1 MEFTHL
7 HVHTE
12 YSLLDGSNKI
22 KDLIARVRQLGMD
35 SVAITDHGVMYGVID
50 FYKEAEK
57 AGIHPVIGC
66 EVYVAPGS
74 RFDKSG
80 SAGDSRYYH
89 LILLAENNTG
99 YHNLCKIVSRG
110 FTEGF
115 YYKPRVDKELLREYH
130 EGIIALSACLAGEIP
145 EALRTGRYETALAAA
160 REMMDIFGED
170 HFYLELQDHG
180 IPEQKT
186 VNQGLLRLSQDTGL
200 ELVATNDV
208 HYTLAE
214 DAQPHDALLC
224 IQTGKKLEDTDRLR
238 YEGGQYY
245 VKSPE
250 EMAALFPY
258 AKQALENTHKIA
270 MRCNVEIR
278 FGEYKL
284 PHFEVPE
291 GYDSWTYLRKLVSDG
306 FAERYPEGG
315 KDLTDRMEYE
325 LETIRSMG
333 FVDYFLIVWDFVH
346 YARTHGIMVGPGRGS
361 AAGSIVAY
369 CLDITQLDPIKYD
382 LLFERFLNPNRIT
395 MPDIDIDFA
404 DDRRQDVID
413 YVVEKYG
420 SERVTQII
428 TFGTLKAR
436 GVVRDVGRV
445 MNLPYARCDMI
456 AKMIPSDPK
465 ITIDG
470 ALQANPELKKLYDT
484 DGQIHDLIDISR
496 SLEGLPRH
504 ASVHASGVVISPR
517 GVEEYVPLAKG
528 ADDVVT
534 TQYTMTTLEE
544 LGLLKM
550 DFLGL
555 RTETVINNT
564 FELINQNL
572 PEAEKIGV
580 ENIDYTDKK
589 VYDFIGTGQTDGVF
603 QLDKSGMQD
612 FMKKLKPD
620 NLEELIAGISLYR
633 PGPMAFIPKFI
644 AGKRD
649 PAGVTYDTPELES
662 ILKATNGCI
671 IYQEQV
677 MQIVMKLAGYN
688 LGRSDLV
695 RRAMAKKKPEVMEKE
710 RHYFVYGN
718 EELGVPGCLKNGIKE
733 DIANRIFDEMT
744 DFAAYAYN
752 KSHAAA
758 YAVITYQ
765 TAWLKYHYPHE
776 YMAALMTSFID
787 SSAKVSEYIMST
799 RTMGI
804 PMLPPDINESL
815 AGFSV
820 SGGAIRH
827 GLMAIKGIGEPVAAS
842 IIRERKEHGPF
853 LSLRD
858 YIDRMFG
865 RELNKRTI
873 ESFIKAGAFDCFGAT
888 RKQHMLVYSQILAQV
903 TGERKKSFSGQMTL
917 FDFMDEEEKKSFEIK
932 YPNVGE
938 FDQQEL
944 LEYEKEALGVYVSG
958 HPLDA
963 DRDLIQA
970 SITATSADFI
980 PDEEGEI
987 SLADQSEVIIGGLV
1001 MGKTVKSTKTQKLM
1015 AFVEIED
1022 MRGTVEVILFP
1033 RDYEKYQNILQT
1045 DAKIFVQGRVSVSGE
1060 DQAAKLICSRITPF
1074 SEVPSEVWLQFPD
1087 KESYRRQET
1096 ELIRLLSRYPGKNR
1110 VIVFCKAEKAIRRM
1124 PLSCSVAGGEEVLA
1138 ALTSTLGEENV
1149 KIRQTGLKTR

>member
-1 MEFTHL
+1 MDFTHL

-22 KDLIARVRQLGMD
+22 KNLIARVKELGMD

-50 FYKEAEK
+50 FYKEAVS

-80 SAGDSRYYH
+80 NAASGRYNH
-89 LILLAENNTG
+89 LILLAENDTG
-99 YHNLCKIVSRG
+99 YHNLCKIVSHG

-115 YYKPRVDKELLREYH
+115 YYKPRVDKELLGRFH

-160 REMMDIFGED
+160 REMSEIFGKD

-180 IPEQKT
+180 IPDQKT
-186 VNQGLLRLSQDTGL
+186 VNQGLLRLAADTGL

-214 DAQPHDALLC
+214 DAAPHDALLC
-224 IQTGKKLEDTDRLR
+224 IQTGKKLEDADRMR

-245 VKSPE
+245 IKSPE
-250 EMAALFPY
+250 EMEALFPY

-270 MRCNVEIR
+270 MRCQVEIR

-284 PHFEVPE
+284 PHFDVPE
-291 GYDSWTYLRKLVSDG
+291 GYDSWTYLQKLVRDG
-306 FAERYPEGG
+306 FAERYPGAGPE
-315 KDLTDRMEYE
+315 LQERMDYE
-325 LETIRSMG
+325 LDTIRNMG
-333 FVDYFLIVWDFVH
+333 FVDYFLIVWDFVR
-346 YARTHGIMVGPGRGS
+346 YAKTHDIMVGPGRGS

-369 CLDITQLDPIKYD
+369 CLDITQLDPIRYD
-382 LLFERFLNPNRIT
+382 LLFERFLNPNRVT

-413 YVVEKYG
+413 YVVRKYG
-420 SERVTQII
+420 KDRVTQII

-445 MNLPYARCDMI
+445 MSMPYARCDMI
-456 AKMIPSDPK
+456 AKMIPSD
-465 ITIDG
+465 IRMTIDG
-470 ALQANPELKKLYDT
+470 ALQANPELRKLYETDT
-484 DGQIHDLIDISR
+484 QVRDLINISR

-504 ASVHASGVVISPR
+504 SSVHASGVVISPLD
-517 GVEEYVPLAKG
+517 VEEYVPLAKG
-528 ADDVVT
+528 ADEVVT

-555 RTETVINNT
+555 RTETVIYNT
-564 FELINQNL
+564 LELINQNK
-572 PEAEKIGV
+572 AESEKLSVSDI
-580 ENIDYTDKK
+580 NYNDSR
-589 VYDFIGTGQTDGVF
+589 VYAFIGTGQTDGVF

-644 AGKRD
+644 EGKRD
-649 PAGVTYDTPELES
+649 PSSVTYETPELES
-662 ILKATNGCI
+662 ILRETNGCI

-695 RRAMAKKKPEVMEKE
+695 RRAMSKKKADVMEKE
-710 RHYFVYGN
+710 RRYFVYGN
-718 EELGVPGCLKNGIKE
+718 KELGVPGCLANGISE
-733 DIANRIFDEMT
+733 QIANKLFDEMT

-765 TAWLKYHYPHE
+765 TAWLKYYYPYE

-787 SSAKVSEYIMST
+787 SSEKLAEYIMST
-799 RTMGI
+799 RSMNI
-804 PMLPPDINESL
+804 PMLPPDINKSY
-815 AGFSV
+815 SV
-820 SGGAIRH
+820 FTVENGAIRH
-827 GLMAIKGIGEPVAAS
+827 GLTAIRGIGQSVADMVVEE
-842 IIRERKEHGPF
+842 REANGPYV
-853 LSLRD
+853 SLRD
-858 YIDRMFG
+858 YIDRMYG
-865 RELNKRTI
+865 KELNKRTI
-873 ESFIKAGAFDCFGAT
+873 ESFILSGAFDCFGAT
-888 RKQHMLVYSQILAQV
+888 RKASMVVYPQILNQV
-903 TGERKKSFSGQMTL
+903 TSDRKKSFGGQMTL
-917 FDFMDEEEKKSFEIK
+917 FDFMDETEKKSFEIK
-932 YPNVGE
+932 YPEVGE
-938 FDQQEL
+938 YTSQEL
-944 LEYEKEALGVYVSG
+944 LDYEKKALGVYLSG

-963 DRDLIQA
+963 DTELIQKTV
-970 SITATSADFI
+970 TATSADFL
-980 PDEEGEI
+980 PGEDGEAA
-987 SLADQSEVIIGGLV
+987 LGDQAEVIIGGLV
-1001 MGKTVKSTKTQKLM
+1001 AGKTVKSTKGQKLM
-1015 AFVEIED
+1015 AFVQVED
-1022 MRGTVEVILFP
+1022 LLGNVEVIVFP
-1033 RDYEKYQNILQT
+1033 RDYERYQNILQK
-1045 DAKIFVQGRVSVSGE
+1045 DEKIFVQGRVSLSGE
-1060 DQAAKLICSRITPF
+1060 GQAAKLICSKITPF
-1074 SEVPSEVWLQFPD
+1074 DEVPAEVWLQVPD
-1087 KESYRRQET
+1087 KQSFLEKEQE
-1096 ELIRLLSRYPGKNR
+1096 LAALLAAHPGRDR
-1110 VIVFCKAEKAIRRM
+1110 VIIYCKAERAIKKM
-1124 PLSCSVAGGEEVLA
+1124 PLSCSISAEYEGLAGLEEM
-1138 ALTSTLGEENV
+1138 LGTENV
-1149 KIRQTGLKTR
+1149 KIRQTGLKI

>member
-1 MEFTHL
+1 MDFTHL

-22 KDLIARVRQLGMD
+22 KNLIARVKELGMD

-50 FYKEAEK
+50 FYKEAVS

-80 SAGDSRYYH
+80 TAAGNRYNH
-89 LILLAENNTG
+89 LILLAENDIG
-99 YHNLCKIVSRG
+99 YHNLCKIVSHG
-110 FTEGF
+110 FTDGF
-115 YYKPRVDKELLREYH
+115 YYKPRVDKELLRLYH

-160 REMMDIFGED
+160 REMSEIFGED

-186 VNQGLLRLSQDTGL
+186 VNQGLLRLSADTGL

-224 IQTGKKLEDTDRLR
+224 IQTGKKLEDQDRMR

-245 VKSPE
+245 IKSPA
-250 EMAALFPY
+250 EMEALFPY

-270 MRCNVEIR
+270 MRCQVEIR

-284 PHFEVPE
+284 PHFDVPE
-291 GYDSWTYLRKLVSDG
+291 GYDSWTYLQKLVSDG
-306 FAERYPEGG
+306 FAERYPQAGEELRARV
-315 KDLTDRMEYE
+315 DYE
-325 LETIRSMG
+325 LDTIRNMG
-333 FVDYFLIVWDFVH
+333 FVDYFLIVWDFVR
-346 YARTHGIMVGPGRGS
+346 YAKTHDIMVGPGRGS

-369 CLDITQLDPIKYD
+369 CLDITQLDPIRYD
-382 LLFERFLNPNRIT
+382 LLFERFLNPNRVT

-413 YVVEKYG
+413 YVVRKYG
-420 SERVTQII
+420 KDRVTQII

-445 MNLPYARCDMI
+445 MSMPYARCDMI
-456 AKMIPSDPK
+456 AKMIPSDQK
-465 ITIDG
+465 MTIDG
-470 ALQANPELKKLYDT
+470 ALQANPELRKLYET
-484 DGQIHDLIDISR
+484 DSQVRELIDISR

-504 ASVHASGVVISPR
+504 SSVHASGVVISPLN
-517 GVEEYVPLAKG
+517 VEEYVPLAKG

-555 RTETVINNT
+555 RTETVIYNT
-564 FELINQNL
+564 LELINQDK
-572 PEAEKIGV
+572 PESEKLSVSDIS
-580 ENIDYTDKK
+580 YTDPK
-589 VYDFIGTGQTDGVF
+589 VYAFIGTGQTDGVF

-644 AGKRD
+644 EGKKN
-649 PAGVTYDTPELES
+649 PAGVTYETPELES
-662 ILKATNGCI
+662 ILKETNGCI

-695 RRAMAKKKPEVMEKE
+695 RRAMSKKKADVMEKE
-710 RHYFVYGN
+710 RRYFVYGN
-718 EELGVPGCLKNGIKE
+718 EELGVPGCVANGINE
-733 DIANRIFDEMT
+733 QIANKLFDEMT

-765 TAWLKYHYPHE
+765 TAWLKYYYPYE

-787 SSAKVSEYIMST
+787 SSEKLAEYIMST
-799 RTMGI
+799 RAMHI
-804 PMLPPDINESL
+804 PMLPPDINKSH
-815 AGFSV
+815 SV
-820 SGGAIRH
+820 FTVEDGAIRH
-827 GLMAIKGIGEPVAAS
+827 GLTAIKGIGESVADMVVAE
-842 IIRERKEHGPF
+842 REANGPYV
-853 LSLRD
+853 SLRD
-858 YIDRMFG
+858 YIDRMYG
-865 RELNKRTI
+865 KELNKRTI
-873 ESFIKAGAFDCFGAT
+873 ESFILSGAFDCFGAT
-888 RKQHMLVYSQILAQV
+888 RKASMVVYQQILNQV
-903 TGERKKSFSGQMTL
+903 TNDRKKSFGGQMTL
-917 FDFMDEEEKKSFEIK
+917 FDFMDETEKQSFEIK
-932 YPNVGE
+932 YPDVGE
-938 FDQQEL
+938 YAPEEL
-944 LEYEKEALGVYVSG
+944 LDYEKKALGVYLSG

-963 DRDLIQA
+963 DAELIQKT
-970 SITATSADFI
+970 ITATSADFQ
-980 PDEEGEI
+980 PGEDGEAA
-987 SLADQSEVIIGGLV
+987 LRDQAEVIIGGLIS
-1001 MGKTVKSTKTQKLM
+1001 GKTVKSTKDQKLM
-1015 AFVEIED
+1015 AFVQVED
-1022 MRGTVEVILFP
+1022 LRGDVEVIVFP
-1033 RDYEKYQNILQT
+1033 RDYERYQNILQK
-1045 DAKIFVQGRVSVSGE
+1045 DEKIFVQGRVSLSGE
-1060 DQAAKLICSRITPF
+1060 GQAAKLICSKITLF
-1074 SEVPSEVWLQFPD
+1074 EEVPAEVWLQFPD
-1087 KESYRRQET
+1087 KASFMAREQE
-1096 ELIRLLSRYPGKNR
+1096 LAVLLAAHPGRDR
-1110 VIVFCKAEKAIRRM
+1110 VIVYCKAERAIKRM
-1124 PLSCSVAGGEEVLA
+1124 PLSCSIAAENEGLA
-1138 ALTSTLGEENV
+1138 QLEQMLGAENV
-1149 KIRQTGLKTR
+1149 KIRQTGLKN

>member
-1 MEFTHL
+1 MDFTHL

-22 KDLIARVRQLGMD
+22 KNLIARVKELGMD

-50 FYKEAEK
+50 FYKEATA

-80 SAGDSRYYH
+80 TQAGNRYYH
-89 LILLAENNTG
+89 LILLAENDTG
-99 YHNLCKIVSRG
+99 YHNLCKIVSHG

-115 YYKPRVDKELLREYH
+115 YYKPRIDKEILRTYH

-160 REMMDIFGED
+160 REMSEIFGPD

-186 VNQGLLRLSQDTGL
+186 VNQGLLRLAQDTGL

-224 IQTGKKLEDTDRLR
+224 IQTGKKLEDKDRMR

-245 VKSPE
+245 VKSPA
-250 EMAALFPY
+250 EMEALFPY
-258 AKQALENTHKIA
+258 AKQAIENTHKIA
-270 MRCNVEIR
+270 MRCQVEIR

-291 GYDSWTYLRKLVSDG
+291 GYDSWTYLQKLVRDG
-306 FAERYPEGG
+306 FEERYPQAGPE
-315 KDLTDRMEYE
+315 LEERVRYE

-346 YARTHGIMVGPGRGS
+346 FAKTHDIMVGPGRGS

-382 LLFERFLNPNRIT
+382 LLFERFLNPNRVT

-413 YVVEKYG
+413 YVVRKYG
-420 SERVTQII
+420 PARVTQII

-445 MNLPYARCDMI
+445 MNLPYARCDAI
-456 AKMIPSDPK
+456 AKMIPQDQK
-465 ITIDG
+465 ITVEG
-470 ALQANPELKKLYDT
+470 ALQANPELKKLYESDS
-484 DGQIHDLIDISR
+484 QVRQLIDISK

-504 ASVHASGVVISPR
+504 SSVHASGVVISPLDT
-517 GVEEYVPLAKG
+517 EEYVPLSKG

-555 RTETVINNT
+555 RTETVIYNT
-564 FELINQNL
+564 LELINRDKEEDDKLHIDQ
-572 PEAEKIGV
+572 
-580 ENIDYTDKK
+580 IDYKDKK

-644 AGKRD
+644 EGKRD
-649 PAGVTYDTPELES
+649 PSSVTYDTPELES
-662 ILKATNGCI
+662 ILKETNGCI

-677 MQIVMKLAGYN
+677 MQIVMKLAGYT

-695 RRAMAKKKPEVMEKE
+695 RRAMAKKKASVMEKE

-718 EELGVPGCLKNGIKE
+718 EEMGVPGCLKNGISEK
-733 DIANRIFDEMT
+733 IANQIFDEMT

-765 TAWLKYHYPHE
+765 TAWLKYYYPNE

-787 SSAKVSEYIMST
+787 SSDKLAEYIMST
-799 RTMGI
+799 RAMRI
-804 PMLPPDINESL
+804 PMLPPDINRSL
-815 AGFSV
+815 SDFSV
-820 SGGAIRH
+820 ENGAIRH
-827 GLMAIKGIGEPVAAS
+827 GLTAIKGIGESVADAVVAE
-842 IIRERKEHGPF
+842 RENGGPF
-853 LSLRD
+853 ISLRD
-858 YIDRMFG
+858 FIDRMFG
-865 RELNKRTI
+865 KELNKKI
-873 ESFIKAGAFDCFGAT
+873 LESFILSGTFDCFGQT
-888 RKQHMLVYSQILAQV
+888 RKASMMVYPQILAQV
-903 TGERKKSFSGQMTL
+903 TGDRKKSFGGQMTL
-917 FDFMDEEEKKSFEIK
+917 FDFMDETEKKSFEIK
-932 YPNVGE
+932 FPDVGE
-938 FDQQEL
+938 FESQEL
-944 LEYEKEALGVYVSG
+944 LDYEKKSLGVYLSG

-963 DRDLIQA
+963 DADLIRA
-970 SITATSADFI
+970 TVTATSADFQ
-980 PDEEGEI
+980 PGEDGEI
-987 SLADQSEVIIGGLV
+987 GLGDQAEVIIGGMVL
-1001 MGKTVKSTKTQKLM
+1001 GKTVKSTKSQKLM
-1015 AFVEIED
+1015 AFVQMED
-1022 MRGTVEVILFP
+1022 MRGNVEVIVFP
-1033 RDYEKYQNILQT
+1033 RDYERYQNILQK
-1045 DAKIFVQGRVSVSGE
+1045 DEKVFVQGRVSLSGD
-1060 DQAAKLICSRITPF
+1060 DQAAKLICSRIIPF
-1074 SEVPSEVWLQFPD
+1074 GEVPAEVWLQYPD
-1087 KESYRRQET
+1087 KHTFLAGEQKLTS
-1096 ELIRLLSRYPGKNR
+1096 LLARIPGKDR
-1110 VIVFCKAEKAIRRM
+1110 VIIYCKAEKAIRKM
-1124 PLSCSVAGGEEVLA
+1124 PAACSMRASTENLAGLEEL
-1138 ALTSTLGEENV
+1138 LGKENV
-1149 KIRQTGLKTR
+1149 KVRRTGLKI

>member
-1 MEFTHL
+1 MAFTHL

-22 KDLIARVRQLGMD
+22 KSLIARVKELGMD

-50 FYKEAEK
+50 FYKEAVS

-74 RFDKSG
+74 RFEKSG
-80 SAGDSRYYH
+80 TAAGNRYYH
-89 LILLAENNTG
+89 LILLAENDTG
-99 YHNLCKIVSRG
+99 YHNLCKIVSHG

-115 YYKPRVDKELLREYH
+115 YYKPRIDKEILQCYH

-145 EALRTGRYETALAAA
+145 EALRTDRYDTALAAA
-160 REMMDIFGED
+160 REMMEIFGKD

-186 VNQGLLRLSQDTGL
+186 VNQGLLRLAADTGL

-224 IQTGKKLEDTDRLR
+224 IQTGKKLEDTDRMR

-245 VKSPE
+245 VKSPS
-250 EMAALFPY
+250 EMEALFPY

-270 MRCNVEIR
+270 MRCQVEIR

-284 PHFEVPE
+284 PHFDVPD
-291 GYDSWTYLRKLVSDG
+291 GYDSWTYLQKLVRDG
-306 FAERYPEGG
+306 FAERYPQAGPELQERV
-315 KDLTDRMEYE
+315 DYE
-325 LETIRSMG
+325 LETIRNMG
-333 FVDYFLIVWDFVH
+333 FVDYFLIVWDFVR
-346 YARTHGIMVGPGRGS
+346 YAKTHDIMVDPGRGS

-369 CLDITQLDPIKYD
+369 CLDITQLDPIRYD
-382 LLFERFLNPNRIT
+382 LLFERFLNPNRVT

-413 YVVEKYG
+413 YVVRKYG
-420 SERVTQII
+420 KDRVTQII

-445 MNLPYARCDMI
+445 MSMPYARCDMI
-456 AKMIPSDPK
+456 AKMIPSDQRM
-465 ITIDG
+465 TIDG
-470 ALQANPELKKLYDT
+470 ALQANPELKKLYET
-484 DGQIHDLIDISR
+484 DSQVKELIDISR

-504 ASVHASGVVISPR
+504 SSVHASGVVISPMD
-517 GVEEYVPLAKG
+517 VEEYVPLAKG
-528 ADDVVT
+528 ADEVVT

-555 RTETVINNT
+555 RTETVIYNT
-564 FELINQNL
+564 LALINQKR
-572 PEAEKIGV
+572 PEGEKLHV
-580 ENIDYTDKK
+580 SDIDYNDKN
-589 VYDFIGTGQTDGVF
+589 VYAFIGTGQTDGVF

-644 AGKRD
+644 EGKRD
-649 PAGVTYDTPELES
+649 PASVTYETPELES
-662 ILKATNGCI
+662 ILKETNGCI

-695 RRAMAKKKPEVMEKE
+695 RRAMSKKKAEVMEKE
-710 RHYFVYGN
+710 RRYFVYGN
-718 EELGVPGCLKNGIKE
+718 EELGVPGCVKNGINE
-733 DIANRIFDEMT
+733 QIANKLFDEMT

-765 TAWLKYHYPHE
+765 TAWLKYYYPYE

-787 SSAKVSEYIMST
+787 SSEKLAEYIMST
-799 RTMGI
+799 RAMHI
-804 PMLPPDINESL
+804 PMLPPDINKSY
-815 AGFSV
+815 SV
-820 SGGAIRH
+820 FTVEEGAIRH
-827 GLMAIKGIGEPVAAS
+827 GLMAVKGIGESVADAVVAE
-842 IIRERKEHGPF
+842 REANGPF
-853 LSLRD
+853 ISLRD
-858 YIDRMFG
+858 YIDRMYG
-865 RELNKRTI
+865 NELNKRTI
-873 ESFIKAGAFDCFGAT
+873 ESFILSGTFDCFGQT
-888 RKQHMLVYSQILAQV
+888 RKASMVVYPQILAQV
-903 TGERKKSFSGQMTL
+903 TNDRKKSFGGQMTL
-917 FDFMDEEEKKSFEIK
+917 FDFMDETEKKSFEIK
-932 YPNVGE
+932 FPDVGE
-938 FDQQEL
+938 YDAQEL
-944 LEYEKEALGVYVSG
+944 LDYEKKALGVYLSG

-963 DRDLIQA
+963 DAELIQKTV
-970 SITATSADFI
+970 TATSADFQ
-980 PDEEGEI
+980 PGEDGEVA
-987 SLADQSEVIIGGLV
+987 LGDQAEVIIGGLV
-1001 MGKTVKSTKTQKLM
+1001 LGKTVKSTKGQKLM
-1015 AFVEIED
+1015 AFVQVED
-1022 MRGTVEVILFP
+1022 LRGTVEVIVFP
-1033 RDYEKYQNILQT
+1033 RDYERYQNILLK
-1045 DAKIFVQGRVSVSGE
+1045 DEKIFVQGRVSLSG
-1060 DQAAKLICSRITPF
+1060 DGQAAKLICSKITPF
-1074 SEVPSEVWLQFPD
+1074 DEVPAEVWLQFPD
-1087 KESYRRQET
+1087 KQSFLDRQQ
-1096 ELIRLLSRYPGKNR
+1096 ELSVFLAAHPGKDR
-1110 VIVFCKAEKAIRRM
+1110 VIIFCKAERAIKKM
-1124 PLSCSVAGGEEVLA
+1124 PFSCSIATGYESLSGLEQM
-1138 ALTSTLGEENV
+1138 LGPENV
-1149 KIRQTGLKTR
+1149 KIRRTGLKN

>member
-22 KDLIARVRQLGMD
+22 KNLIARVKELGMD

-50 FYKEAEK
+50 FYKEATA

-80 SAGDSRYYH
+80 TQVGNRYYH
-89 LILLAENNTG
+89 LILLAENDTG
-99 YHNLCKIVSRG
+99 YHNLCKIVSHG

-115 YYKPRVDKELLREYH
+115 YYKPRIDKEILRTYH

-160 REMMDIFGED
+160 GEMSEIFGPD

-186 VNQGLLRLSQDTGL
+186 VNQGLLRLAQDTGL

-224 IQTGKKLEDTDRLR
+224 IQTGKKLEDKDRMR

-245 VKSPE
+245 VKSPA
-250 EMAALFPY
+250 EMEALFPY
-258 AKQALENTHKIA
+258 AKQAIENTHKIA
-270 MRCNVEIR
+270 MRCQVEIR

-291 GYDSWTYLRKLVSDG
+291 GFDSWTYLQKLVRDG
-306 FAERYPEGG
+306 FEERYPQAGPE
-315 KDLTDRMEYE
+315 LEERVRYE

-346 YARTHGIMVGPGRGS
+346 FAKTHDIMVGPGRGS

-382 LLFERFLNPNRIT
+382 LLFERFLNPNRVT

-413 YVVEKYG
+413 YVVRKYG
-420 SERVTQII
+420 KDRVTQII

-445 MNLPYARCDMI
+445 MNMPYARCDAI
-456 AKMIPSDPK
+456 AKMIPQDQK
-465 ITIDG
+465 ITVEG
-470 ALQANPELKKLYDT
+470 ALQANPELKKLYENDS
-484 DGQIHDLIDISR
+484 QVRQLIDISK

-504 ASVHASGVVISPR
+504 SSVHASGVVISPLDT
-517 GVEEYVPLAKG
+517 EEYVPLSKG

-555 RTETVINNT
+555 RTETVIYNT
-564 FELINQNL
+564 LQLINRDKA
-572 PEAEKIGV
+572 AEDRLSLDQ
-580 ENIDYTDKK
+580 IDYEDKK

-644 AGKRD
+644 EGKRD
-649 PAGVTYDTPELES
+649 PSSVTYDTPELES
-662 ILKATNGCI
+662 ILKETNGCI

-677 MQIVMKLAGYN
+677 MQIVMKLAGYT

-695 RRAMAKKKPEVMEKE
+695 RRAMAKKKASVMEKE

-718 EELGVPGCLKNGIKE
+718 EEMGVPGCLKNGISEK
-733 DIANRIFDEMT
+733 IANRIFDEMT

-765 TAWLKYHYPHE
+765 TAWLKYYYPYE

-787 SSAKVSEYIMST
+787 SSDKLAEYIMST
-799 RTMGI
+799 RAMRI
-804 PMLPPDINESL
+804 PMLPPDINRSL
-815 AGFSV
+815 SDFSV
-820 SGGAIRH
+820 EDGAIRH
-827 GLMAIKGIGEPVAAS
+827 GLTAVKGIGESVADAVVAE
-842 IIRERKEHGPF
+842 RENGGPF
-853 LSLRD
+853 ISLRD
-858 YIDRMFG
+858 FIDRMFG
-865 RELNKRTI
+865 KELNKRI
-873 ESFIKAGAFDCFGAT
+873 LESFILSGTFDCFGQT
-888 RKQHMLVYSQILAQV
+888 RKASMMVYPQILAQV
-903 TGERKKSFSGQMTL
+903 TGDRKKSFGGQMTL
-917 FDFMDEEEKKSFEIK
+917 FDFMDETEKKSFEIK
-932 YPNVGE
+932 FPDVGE
-938 FDQQEL
+938 FESQEL
-944 LEYEKEALGVYVSG
+944 LDFEKKSLGVYLSG

-963 DRDLIQA
+963 DADLIQA
-970 SITATSADFI
+970 TVTATSADFQ
-980 PDEEGEI
+980 PGEDGEI
-987 SLADQSEVIIGGLV
+987 GLGDQAEVIIGGMVL
-1001 MGKTVKSTKTQKLM
+1001 GKTVKSTKSQKLM
-1015 AFVEIED
+1015 AFVQVED
-1022 MRGTVEVILFP
+1022 MRGNVEVIVFP
-1033 RDYEKYQNILQT
+1033 RDYERYQNILQK
-1045 DAKIFVQGRVSVSGE
+1045 DEKVFVQGRVSLSGD
-1060 DQAAKLICSRITPF
+1060 DQAAKLICSRIIPF
-1074 SEVPSEVWLQFPD
+1074 DEVPAEVWLQYPD
-1087 KESYRRQET
+1087 KQTFLKQEQKLT
-1096 ELIRLLSRYPGKNR
+1096 ALLSRCPGKDR
-1110 VIVFCKAEKAIRRM
+1110 VIIYCRAEKAIRKM
-1124 PLSCSVAGGEEVLA
+1124 PAACSMRAAAENLSGLEEL
-1138 ALTSTLGEENV
+1138 LGKENV
-1149 KIRQTGLKTR
+1149 KVRRTGLKI

>member
-1 MEFTHL
+1 MDFTHL

-22 KDLIARVRQLGMD
+22 KNLIARVKELGMD

-50 FYKEAEK
+50 FYKEAVS

-80 SAGDSRYYH
+80 TAAGNRYNH
-89 LILLAENNTG
+89 LILLAENDTG
-99 YHNLCKIVSRG
+99 YHNLCKIVSHG
-110 FTEGF
+110 FTDGF
-115 YYKPRVDKELLREYH
+115 YYKPRVDKELLRRFH

-160 REMMDIFGED
+160 REMSDIFGPD

-186 VNQGLLRLSQDTGL
+186 VNQGLLRLAADTGL

-214 DAQPHDALLC
+214 DAAPHDALLC
-224 IQTGKKLEDTDRLR
+224 IQTGKKLEDADRMR

-245 VKSPE
+245 IKSPE
-250 EMAALFPY
+250 EMEALFPY

-270 MRCNVEIR
+270 MRCQVEIR

-284 PHFEVPE
+284 PHFDVPE
-291 GYDSWTYLRKLVSDG
+291 GYDSWTYLQKLVRDG
-306 FAERYPEGG
+306 FAERYPHAGPE
-315 KDLTDRMEYE
+315 LQERMDYE
-325 LETIRSMG
+325 LDTIRNMG
-333 FVDYFLIVWDFVH
+333 FVDYFLIVWDFVR
-346 YARTHGIMVGPGRGS
+346 YAKTHDIMVGPGRGS

-382 LLFERFLNPNRIT
+382 LLFERFLNPNRVT

-413 YVVEKYG
+413 YVVRKYG
-420 SERVTQII
+420 KDRVTQII

-445 MNLPYARCDMI
+445 MSMPYARCDMI
-456 AKMIPSDPK
+456 AKMIPSDQRM
-465 ITIDG
+465 TIDG
-470 ALQANPELKKLYDT
+470 ALQANPELRKLYETDT
-484 DGQIHDLIDISR
+484 QVHELIDISR

-504 ASVHASGVVISPR
+504 SSVHASGVVISPLD
-517 GVEEYVPLAKG
+517 VEEYVPLAKG
-528 ADDVVT
+528 ADEVVT

-555 RTETVINNT
+555 RTETVIYNT
-564 FELINQNL
+564 LELINQNK
-572 PEAEKIGV
+572 AESEKLSV
-580 ENIDYTDKK
+580 SDIDYTDSK
-589 VYDFIGTGQTDGVF
+589 VYAFIGTGQTDGVF

-644 AGKRD
+644 EGKRD
-649 PAGVTYDTPELES
+649 PSGITYETPELES
-662 ILKATNGCI
+662 ILKETNGCI

-695 RRAMAKKKPEVMEKE
+695 RRAMSKKKPDVMEKE
-710 RHYFVYGN
+710 RRYFVYGN
-718 EELGVPGCLKNGIKE
+718 KELGVPGCLANGISE
-733 DIANRIFDEMT
+733 QIANKLFDEMT

-765 TAWLKYHYPHE
+765 TAWLKYYYPYE

-787 SSAKVSEYIMST
+787 SSEKLAEYIMST
-799 RTMGI
+799 RAMNI
-804 PMLPPDINESL
+804 PMLPPDINKSY
-815 AGFSV
+815 SV
-820 SGGAIRH
+820 FTVENGAIRH
-827 GLMAIKGIGEPVAAS
+827 GLTAIKGIGQSVADMVVAE
-842 IIRERKEHGPF
+842 REANGPYV
-853 LSLRD
+853 SLRD
-858 YIDRMFG
+858 YIDRMYG
-865 RELNKRTI
+865 KELNKRTI
-873 ESFIKAGAFDCFGAT
+873 ESFILSGAFDCFGAT
-888 RKQHMLVYSQILAQV
+888 RKASMVVYPQILNQV
-903 TGERKKSFSGQMTL
+903 TNDRKKSFGGQMTL
-917 FDFMDEEEKKSFEIK
+917 FDFMDETEKKSFEIK
-932 YPNVGE
+932 YPDVGE
-938 FDQQEL
+938 YAPQEL
-944 LEYEKEALGVYVSG
+944 LDYEKKALGVYLSG

-963 DRDLIQA
+963 DAELIQKTVTA
-970 SITATSADFI
+970 SSADFQ
-980 PDEEGEI
+980 PGEDGEAV
-987 SLADQSEVIIGGLV
+987 LGDQAEVIIGGLV
-1001 MGKTVKSTKTQKLM
+1001 LGKTVKSTKGQKLM
-1015 AFVEIED
+1015 AFVQLED
-1022 MRGTVEVILFP
+1022 LRGNIEVIVFP
-1033 RDYEKYQNILQT
+1033 RDYERYQNILQK
-1045 DAKIFVQGRVSVSGE
+1045 DEKIFVQGRVSLSGE
-1060 DQAAKLICSRITPF
+1060 GQAAKLICSKITPF
-1074 SEVPSEVWLQFPD
+1074 DEVPAEVWLQFPD
-1087 KESYRRQET
+1087 KQSFLEKQQE
-1096 ELIRLLSRYPGKNR
+1096 LAVLLAAHPGKDR
-1110 VIVFCKAEKAIRRM
+1110 VIIYCKAERAIKRM
-1124 PLSCSVAGGEEVLA
+1124 PLSCSI
-1138 ALTSTLGEENV
+1138 STEYEGLSQLEQMLGAENV
-1149 KIRQTGLKTR
+1149 KIRQTGLKI

>member
-1 MEFTHL
+1 MDFTHL

-22 KDLIARVRQLGMD
+22 KNLIARVKELGMD

-50 FYKEAEK
+50 FYKEATA

-80 SAGDSRYYH
+80 TQAGNRYYH
-89 LILLAENNTG
+89 LILLAENDTG
-99 YHNLCKIVSRG
+99 YHNLCKIVSHG

-115 YYKPRVDKELLREYH
+115 YYKPRIDKEILRTYH

-160 REMMDIFGED
+160 REMSEIFGPD

-186 VNQGLLRLSQDTGL
+186 VNQGLLRLAQDTGL

-224 IQTGKKLEDTDRLR
+224 IQTGKKLEDKDRMR

-245 VKSPE
+245 VKSPA
-250 EMAALFPY
+250 EMEALFPY
-258 AKQALENTHKIA
+258 AKQAIENTHKIA
-270 MRCNVEIR
+270 MRCQVEIR

-291 GYDSWTYLRKLVSDG
+291 GYDSWTYLQKLVRDG
-306 FAERYPEGG
+306 FEERYPQAGPE
-315 KDLTDRMEYE
+315 LEERVRYE

-346 YARTHGIMVGPGRGS
+346 FAKTHDIMVGPGRGS

-382 LLFERFLNPNRIT
+382 LLFERFLNPNRVT

-413 YVVEKYG
+413 YVVRKYG
-420 SERVTQII
+420 PARVTQII

-445 MNLPYARCDMI
+445 MNLPYARCDAI
-456 AKMIPSDPK
+456 AKMIPQDQK
-465 ITIDG
+465 ITVEG
-470 ALQANPELKKLYDT
+470 ALQANPELKKLYESDS
-484 DGQIHDLIDISR
+484 QVRQLIDISK

-504 ASVHASGVVISPR
+504 SSVHASGVVISPLDT
-517 GVEEYVPLAKG
+517 EEYVPLSKG

-555 RTETVINNT
+555 RTETVIYNT
-564 FELINQNL
+564 LELINRDKEEDDKLHIDQ
-572 PEAEKIGV
+572 
-580 ENIDYTDKK
+580 IDYKDKK

-644 AGKRD
+644 EGKRD
-649 PAGVTYDTPELES
+649 PSSVTYDTPELES
-662 ILKATNGCI
+662 ILKETNGCI

-677 MQIVMKLAGYN
+677 MQIVMKLAGYT

-695 RRAMAKKKPEVMEKE
+695 RRAMAKKKASVMEKE

-718 EELGVPGCLKNGIKE
+718 EEMGVPGCLKNGISEK
-733 DIANRIFDEMT
+733 IANQIFDEMT

-765 TAWLKYHYPHE
+765 TAWLKYYYPNE

-787 SSAKVSEYIMST
+787 SSDKLAEYIMST
-799 RTMGI
+799 RAMRI
-804 PMLPPDINESL
+804 PMLPPDINRSL
-815 AGFSV
+815 SDFSV
-820 SGGAIRH
+820 ENGAIRH
-827 GLMAIKGIGEPVAAS
+827 GLTAIKGIGESVADAVVS
-842 IIRERKEHGPF
+842 ERENGGPF
-853 LSLRD
+853 ISLRD
-858 YIDRMFG
+858 FIDRMYG
-865 RELNKRTI
+865 KELNKKI
-873 ESFIKAGAFDCFGAT
+873 LESFILSGTFDCFGQT
-888 RKQHMLVYSQILAQV
+888 RKASMMVYPQILAQV
-903 TGERKKSFSGQMTL
+903 TGDRKKSFGGQMTL
-917 FDFMDEEEKKSFEIK
+917 FDFMDETEKKSFEIK
-932 YPNVGE
+932 FPDVGE
-938 FDQQEL
+938 FESQEL
-944 LEYEKEALGVYVSG
+944 LDYEKKSLGVYLSG

-963 DRDLIQA
+963 DADLIRA
-970 SITATSADFI
+970 TVTATSADFQ
-980 PDEEGEI
+980 PGEDGEI
-987 SLADQSEVIIGGLV
+987 GLGDQAEVIIGGMVL
-1001 MGKTVKSTKTQKLM
+1001 GKTVKSTKSQKLM
-1015 AFVEIED
+1015 AFVQMED
-1022 MRGTVEVILFP
+1022 MRGNVEVIVFP
-1033 RDYEKYQNILQT
+1033 RDYERYQNILQK
-1045 DAKIFVQGRVSVSGE
+1045 DEKVFVQGRVSLSGD
-1060 DQAAKLICSRITPF
+1060 DQAAKLICSRIIPF
-1074 SEVPSEVWLQFPD
+1074 GEVPAEVWLQYPD
-1087 KESYRRQET
+1087 KHTFLAGEQKLTS
-1096 ELIRLLSRYPGKNR
+1096 LLARIPGKDR
-1110 VIVFCKAEKAIRRM
+1110 VIIYCKAEKAIRKM
-1124 PLSCSVAGGEEVLA
+1124 PAACSMRASTENLAGLEEL
-1138 ALTSTLGEENV
+1138 LGKENV
-1149 KIRQTGLKTR
+1149 KVRRTGLKI